1 MEVKTAGKNSRQTN
15 CLNESTSYNIL
26 VIDDDMTNSYILFEV
41 FSRILG
47 HTVRCANNG
56 AEGVEVF
63 KSQKF
68 DIVITDIN
76 MPGLNGYETAELI
89 RSGDKKVPILAL
101 TGSLETD
108 LNEKIKKSGINAFV
122 SKPYNIFSLAL
133 LINSMIENS
142 AEV

>member
-1 MEVKTAGKNSRQTN
+1 
-15 CLNESTSYNIL
+15 
-26 VIDDDMTNSYILFEV
+26 
-41 FSRILG
+41 
-47 HTVRCANNG
+47 
-56 AEGVEVF
+56 
-63 KSQKF
+63 
-68 DIVITDIN
+68 
-76 MPGLNGYETAELI
+76 TAELI